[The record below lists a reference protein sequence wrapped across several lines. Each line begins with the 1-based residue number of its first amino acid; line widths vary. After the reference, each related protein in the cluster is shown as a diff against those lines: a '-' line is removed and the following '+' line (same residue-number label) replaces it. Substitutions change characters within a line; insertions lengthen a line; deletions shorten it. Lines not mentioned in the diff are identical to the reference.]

1 MNYLSLCALSMA
13 CLLSGCSGKKSQP
26 PASAA
31 PDSVG
36 VFILK
41 KESITKNLLLPA
53 ELHPLERAEIYAKVE
68 GYVRELRVDIGD
80 HVRRNEILVILDAP
94 EVIANY
100 ARAYADLQSV
110 QSIYWTSL
118 DNYHRIINATKEKGT
133 VSESELERARNQ
145 MLSDSSAF
153 IAARSEAD
161 ARAQLKNYLVIKAPF
176 DGVIT
181 QRNVDPGT
189 LVGGQKILLVLEN
202 ISMLRV
208 DVALPEAYTSAV
220 LDSSVISFVVD
231 AQPSRK
237 YSATFARKS
246 NQIDPKTRS
255 ELWEFEYVNSDMALK
270 AGMYGNASIILHRS
284 QPSFA
289 VPYSA
294 VVTNLEQNFFIRL
307 RDGKAEWIP
316 VRNGISLKD
325 KAEVFGDLHEGDIL
339 ITKAS
344 DEIKE
349 KTPLLPRY

>member
-1 MNYLSLCALSMA
+1 MNYLSLCTLSLA
-13 CLLSGCSGKKSQP
+13 CLLSGCSGKKNH
-26 PASAA
+26 PAAYSV

-41 KESITKNLLLPA
+41 KETVTKNLLLPA
-53 ELHPLERAEIYAKVE
+53 ELHPLERAEIYAKVG

-80 HVRRNEILVILDAP
+80 HVNRNDILVILDAP
-94 EVIANY
+94 EVTADY
-100 ARAYADLQSV
+100 ARAYADLLSAQSV
-110 QSIYWTSL
+110 YRTSL
-118 DNYHRIINATKEKGT
+118 DNYSRIMNATKEKGT

-145 MLSDSSAF
+145 MLADSSAF

-161 ARAQLKNYLVIKAPF
+161 ARSQLKNYLVIKAPF

-181 QRNVDPGT
+181 KRNVDPGT

-202 ISMLRV
+202 ISKLRV
-208 DVALPEAYTSAV
+208 DVALPEAYTSTV
-220 LDSSVISFVVD
+220 LDSSVISFAVD

-246 NQIDPKTRS
+246 NQIDPETRS
-255 ELWEFEYVNSDMALK
+255 EIWEFIYVNSDMSLRS
-270 AGMYGNASIILHRS
+270 GMYGNANIVLQRS
-284 QPSFA
+284 QPSFV

-294 VVTNLEQNFFIRL
+294 VVTNLERNFVIRL
-307 RDGKAEWIP
+307 RDGKAEWIS

-325 KAEVFGDLHEGDIL
+325 KAEVFGDLHEGDVL
-339 ITKAS
+339 ITKAT

-349 KTPLLPRY
+349 HTPLMPKY